1 MADRAPENKE
11 VPSSDMPTKKPYA
24 APVLLHWGTFGELT
38 QTNGRSNQKDGHGPQ
53 RGTN

>member
-1 MADRAPENKE
+1 MADRAPETKE
-11 VPSSDMPTKKPYA
+11 TSNNDTPAKKPYA

-38 QTNGRSNQKDGHGPQ
+38 KTNNHGSGRDSSRS